1 MKNLAWVKSRSLPK
15 NSLDNRRHVGG
26 EYGSVASRMM
36 HLRYVSKRSL
46 LAALF
51 ALSVAPSCFAQG
63 GPAPAPAPAPAG
75 VSTTVQPQAA
85 PAPIVSP
92 PPEVILSPETTEAV
106 AQLGTAIE
114 RLEKAVERVRLRE
127 EGLAAQRGEADALL
141 LNAQKLADSL
151 RPRSDEMRFQIE
163 KLGKSPEKGG
173 SPESAAIATE
183 RARLSGLASQIDGAI
198 KAIELFQLRARQQIS
213 RIQDYRHKV
222 FTHDLM
228 KRTQSPLLPTIWSQV
243 GDELPRIAHQIATV
257 SEHWW
262 RNAREK
268 IPALTVLFLVVAALY
283 IGLTIAQRRLFAR
296 ALGPVPDPL
305 PNFFTRAGRATMV
318 AAVRALPVVAA
329 ISLLYLGLDNLGTLD
344 YQVQPIAEVLTQA
357 MIIAAAVSGLSVA
370 VLTPRYAHWRL
381 FDLSDHTAARLAS
394 LTRWIAAVFATDM
407 VLREIIR
414 LFVSPLPVSIVQT
427 FFTSVAFAGLLI
439 GIVRTPFT
447 PAGLVSGVPVSRYR
461 PKWLKVPLF
470 GLAIAILV
478 ASLLGY
484 VALGSFIA
492 SQVLL
497 TGSCAVA
504 IVLLHAAINAIA
516 TEPEDAGRPVGRM
529 LENGLG
535 LDLEH
540 RRQVS
545 QALTWLLN
553 AGLVAI
559 AVPTVL
565 LSLGFSTTDIFN
577 SFRSVVFGFEI
588 GQFRISLA
596 RILIAIGLFAIIL
609 TVTRLL
615 QRWMA
620 STVLAPT
627 RMDPGI
633 AHSIYTGFGYAGAA
647 IAGLVGVS
655 YAGLDITN
663 LAIVAGALSVG
674 IGFGLQSIVNNFVSG
689 LILLVER
696 PIKVGDW
703 IVVKGQEG
711 YVRRISVRATEIE
724 TFDRASLILPNSELI
739 TGAVTNWTHRN
750 AMGRVIVKVGATYK
764 SDPEHVM
771 QTLIE
776 VGRRNA
782 FILQQPAA
790 RVVLDDLGVNG
801 FEFSIRVFVADINKA
816 VDAQNSLRLEIHKAF
831 RDAGIAINTVQQ
843 EILHRDIEA
852 ARASSAQPLDP
863 RRRDRDPQ
871 AAE

>member
-1 MKNLAWVKSRSLPK
+1 MLHL
-15 NSLDNRRHVGG
+15 RHVW
-26 EYGSVASRMM
+26 
-36 HLRYVSKRSL
+36 KRCL
-46 LAALF
+46 LSALM
-51 ALSVAPSCFAQG
+51 ALLIAPSCFAQG
-63 GPAPAPAPAPAG
+63 GPSAVQPRPPQNSVPDTTQPATAPA
-75 VSTTVQPQAA
+75 AA
-85 PAPIVSP
+85 SAAATP
-92 PPEVILSPETTEAV
+92 PPEVGLPPETTEAV
-106 AQLGTAIE
+106 ARLGEAIE

-127 EGLAAQRGEADALL
+127 EGLAAQRAEADALL
-141 LNAQKLADSL
+141 FDAQRLAESL
-151 RPRSDEMRFQIE
+151 RPRSDEIHIQIE
-163 KLGKSPEKGG
+163 KLGKAPEKG
-173 SPESAAIATE
+173 SAPESQSIAVE
-183 RARLSGLASQIDGAI
+183 RARLSGLASQVDGAL
-198 KAIELFQLRARQQIS
+198 KAIELSQLRARQQIS

-222 FTHDLM
+222 FTQDLM
-228 KRTQSPLLPTIWSQV
+228 KRTQSPLLLTIWRQV
-243 GDELPRIAHQIATV
+243 AEELPRIAQQVTTV
-257 SEHWW
+257 AERWW
-262 RNAREK
+262 QKARQNL
-268 IPALTVLFLVVAALY
+268 PAVAVLFLVSFGLY
-283 IGLTIAQRRLFAR
+283 ISLTVAQRRLFAR

-318 AAVRALPVVAA
+318 AAVRALPVVLCV
-329 ISLLYLGLDNLGTLD
+329 SLLYLGLDNLGTLD
-344 YQVQPIAEVLTQA
+344 YQVQPIAEVITQA
-357 MIIAAAVSGLSVA
+357 VIIAAAVSGLSVA

-381 FDLSDHTAARLAS
+381 FDLSDHTAARLVT

-407 VLREIIR
+407 VLREVIR

-447 PAGLVSGVPVSRYR
+447 PGGLVSGEPLSRYQ
-461 PKWLKVPLF
+461 PKWLKIPLL

-535 LDLEH
+535 LDLKH

-545 QALTWLLN
+545 QVLTWLLN
-553 AGLVAI
+553 AGLAAI

-577 SFRSVVFGFEI
+577 GFRSAVFGFEI

-596 RILIAIGLFAIIL
+596 RILIAIGLFALIL

-620 STVLAPT
+620 STVLSPT
-627 RMDPGI
+627 RMEPGI

-655 YAGLDITN
+655 YVGLDITN

-750 AMGRVIVKVGATYK
+750 AMGRVIIRVGATYK

-771 QTLIE
+771 QILTE

-790 RVVLDDLGVNG
+790 RVVLDDLGING

-816 VDAQNSLRLEIHKAF
+816 VDAQNSLRLEIYQAF
-831 RDAGIAINTVQQ
+831 REAGVAINTVQQ
-843 EILHRDIEA
+843 DILQQQADV
-852 ARASSAQPLDP
+852 ARTSSAQPLDP